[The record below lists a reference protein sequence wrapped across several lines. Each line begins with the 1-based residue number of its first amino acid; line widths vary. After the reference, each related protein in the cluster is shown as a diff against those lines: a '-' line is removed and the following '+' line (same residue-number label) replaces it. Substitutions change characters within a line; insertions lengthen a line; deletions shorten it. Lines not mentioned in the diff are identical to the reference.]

1 MREGGINA
9 SQGANALKT
18 SLARI
23 VAPTEVAKKEM
34 AGFGIDIVGIV
45 ENNVGNLKQTI
56 VELGQEL
63 DSLDPLNRARA
74 IEQLFG
80 KFQFARMST
89 MFQNIS
95 KDGSQA
101 QKVLDLTAK

>member
-1 MREGGINA
+1 
-9 SQGANALKT
+9 
-18 SLARI
+18 
-23 VAPTEVAKKEM
+23 M

-80 KFQFARMST
+80 KFQFARLGAL
-89 MFQNIS
+89 FENINE
-95 KDGSQA
+95 DGSQA
-101 QKVLDLTAK
+101 QRVIDLTGQKR